1 VNRPGSIVKEN
12 NETMTNST
20 MNRIRSTIR
29 LDSRNGWLAGVCAG
43 AANYF
48 GTDPAIVRIATIVT
62 GLFLP
67 KLIIATYLIAW
78 VLLDDEKQQR

>member
-1 VNRPGSIVKEN
+1 MKEN
-12 NETMTNST
+12 TETMTNST

-48 GTDPAIVRIATIVT
+48 NTDPAIVRIATIVT
-62 GLFLP
+62 GLFMP
-67 KLIIATYLIAW
+67 KLVIATYLIAW
-78 VLLDDEKQQR
+78 VLLDDERQQR